1 MEGQGMKVDG
11 SDPFVWGGRVIEE
24 EGTMEGREVV
34 EGNHWYSEPLPLPP
48 GVPEEVAVPLG
59 TLYGDT
65 EQEISRTGSMSGRLW
80 GAFSG
85 RVGGD
90 D

>member
-1 MEGQGMKVDG
+1 MKVDR

-48 GVPEEVAVPLG
+48 GVSEEVAVPLG
-59 TLYGDT
+59 ELRLDT
-65 EQEISRTGSMSGRLW
+65 EAPAVPRGSLGGRIWGVITGGSDG
-80 GAFSG
+80 
-85 RVGGD
+85 
-90 D
+90 